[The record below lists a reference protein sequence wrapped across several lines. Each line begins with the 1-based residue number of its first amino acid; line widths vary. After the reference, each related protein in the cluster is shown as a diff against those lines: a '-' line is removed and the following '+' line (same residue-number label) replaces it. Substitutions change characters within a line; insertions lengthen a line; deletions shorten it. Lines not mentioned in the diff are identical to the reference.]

1 MFEKLFLAIAITF
14 SLNLCLHVREPSTI
28 NADNLEQPEQI
39 DILPAT
45 LVKIFQN

>member
-14 SLNLCLHVREPSTI
+14 SLNLCLHVREPSRA
-28 NADNLEQPEQI
+28 NADMVEKQKI
-39 DILPAT
+39 DLLPAT

>member
-14 SLNLCLHVREPSTI
+14 SLNLCLHVREPSVI
-28 NADNLEQPEQI
+28 NADNPEQQNQI
-39 DILPAT
+39 DVLPAS